1 MKRIRMIPEN
11 ESPAEYRERFMAA
24 VFQGLEDSQAGRI
37 LEDWEV
43 TLILDEEFGPLL
55 PDSDSQPK

>member
-1 MKRIRMIPEN
+1 MKRTRMIPEN
-11 ESPAEYRERFMAA
+11 ESLTEYRERFMAA
-24 VFQGLEDSQAGRI
+24 VLQGLEDSQAGRI

-55 PDSDSQPK
+55 PDSASQPK